1 MIRRA
6 CLASLAFVAAAQAA
20 PADPDVLSSAD
31 ERRYR
36 QVFALQEEGKL
47 SDADPIIEK
56 IDNPILLGYVFEQRY
71 MHPTAYRSTYSELAR
86 WLSSYADH
94 PDAPRVYR
102 LAQRRR
108 PPNSR
113 PQRPVARRWRT
124 ESGVQLNPA
133 LQSDYDR
140 QNASR
145 RAQVSRIENRVRYL
159 LSKDRPTQA
168 LNYINDRRQ
177 NNLLTSRQTDRIRG
191 WIAESFY
198 LNGKMREA
206 DRLARRAA
214 DRSGGSA
221 VIAQWTAG
229 LVAWRQN
236 DMRTALRYHGA
247 MAEEPHQENSLRA
260 AAAYWASRA
269 AIAEGDG
276 EQAIMY
282 LDIAASLPLTFYGQ
296 LALGQLGQG
305 SGIDWSPIEFS
316 DAQLDQ
322 LLDKSPRLSRAI
334 ALSEVGMYDE
344 ASLEIRYAQG
354 ELPAEDDG
362 AVLALAGLLRA
373 PSAEV
378 RISEG
383 LAIRERTDR
392 SLWPALYP
400 VPHDLEPNGGFEIDR
415 AVLFGLIRQESKFSS
430 NAVSSVGATGLMQL
444 MPRTAS
450 YISGDRAILRQG
462 SGSSKRL
469 FEPGYNMQ
477 LGQSYVQRLLT
488 GYNQGRG
495 DMFEMALSYNWGPGN
510 FSRWNA
516 RTQIDDQ
523 LLMLES
529 VPNKQARDFVDL
541 VMTNMWVYRDRLG
554 EEAPDRDAAA
564 AGERP
569 LYQSVK

>member
-1 MIRRA
+1 
-6 CLASLAFVAAAQAA
+6 
-20 PADPDVLSSAD
+20 
-31 ERRYR
+31 
-36 QVFALQEEGKL
+36 
-47 SDADPIIEK
+47 
-56 IDNPILLGYVFEQRY
+56 
-71 MHPTAYRSTYSELAR
+71 
-86 WLSSYADH
+86 
-94 PDAPRVYR
+94 
-102 LAQRRR
+102 
-108 PPNSR
+108 
-113 PQRPVARRWRT
+113 
-124 ESGVQLNPA
+124 
-133 LQSDYDR
+133 
-140 QNASR
+140 
-145 RAQVSRIENRVRYL
+145 
-159 LSKDRPTQA
+159 
-168 LNYINDRRQ
+168 
-177 NNLLTSRQTDRIRG
+177 
-191 WIAESFY
+191 
-198 LNGKMREA
+198 
-206 DRLARRAA
+206 
-214 DRSGGSA
+214 
-221 VIAQWTAG
+221 
-229 LVAWRQN
+229 
-236 DMRTALRYHGA
+236 
-247 MAEEPHQENSLRA
+247 
-260 AAAYWASRA
+260 
-269 AIAEGDG
+269 
-276 EQAIMY
+276 
-282 LDIAASLPLTFYGQ
+282 
-296 LALGQLGQG
+296 
-305 SGIDWSPIEFS
+305 
-316 DAQLDQ
+316 
-322 LLDKSPRLSRAI
+322 
-334 ALSEVGMYDE
+334 MYDE